1 MKKISLVV
9 MDKHREESLKTL
21 RDIGVVHVEGKEV
34 SSNTL
39 SSLFER
45 KGEIQN
51 AIRIV
56 ETYEGEAKAQAKA
69 TAKAKSK
76 TKAKDAAEAVPENE
90 ETDSNVAKRASD
102 FFSADGIP
110 FSSEALNA
118 PNRNREDL
126 ITHVVSLEEQKK
138 FLMERVTILAW
149 ERSRIE
155 SWGNFNPDDIRFLGE
170 NGVDFNLYEFSF
182 KDLDS
187 IPAEIPYIVV
197 GKGKTVMCVIAIDM
211 EIPGKIPFEVGE
223 QSLAET
229 NELLGDV
236 QDQLAD
242 INKQLVSLVAR
253 KHVIEKELNTILE
266 QIEFETANAGMDI
279 LEEAPQEHTVSW
291 ITGYVP
297 SEKIDM
303 LKQAAEK
310 NSWALLWGDPSPSD
324 SPPTQ
329 IKSSPFVRIIHPLF
343 SFLGTI
349 PGYKEFDISPSYLVF
364 FSIFFAMIFG
374 DAAYGLLILGVALLI
389 GFSSKKKNGTFPD
402 IAKFLL
408 LLSCTT
414 IVWGTI
420 TGSWFMISHQHL
432 PLFLSALII
441 SPFNNTG
448 PVEFPVFLQSMFNLP
463 GEVPA
468 DELKTR
474 WSIQFLCFSL
484 AVIQLSWARAK
495 RIIRLLPSLTAV
507 AQAGWLLLM
516 LGLYFLVL
524 SLILGTMLQTFTLLI
539 IGAGIF
545 LILVFSEQ
553 NGGNF
558 FANIGKGFAGLF
570 PIFLKVVGCF
580 ADIISYI
587 RLFAVGL
594 AGAYIGS
601 IFNQM
606 AFPSEGLGDFGIGF
620 LVRLIIAVV
629 LVIFGHTLNLAL
641 TALSVIVHGV
651 RLNLL
656 EYAGNHLEMEWSG
669 YEYNPFASKQK
680 NK

>member
-1 MKKISLVV
+1 VIQQMKKISLVV
-9 MDKHREESLKTL
+9 MDKHREESLLKL
-21 RDIGVVHVEGKEV
+21 REIGIVHVEGKEV
-34 SSNTL
+34 SSKTL
-39 SSLFER
+39 SQLFDRKAEIENSL
-45 KGEIQN
+45 GILD
-51 AIRIV
+51 
-56 ETYEGEAKAQAKA
+56 TYEGDAKAA
-69 TAKAKSK
+69 AKAKTR
-76 TKAKDAAEAVPENE
+76 TKPEIGAAGKDT
-90 ETDSNVAKRASD
+90 ETDSQTIRRASD
-102 FFSADGIP
+102 FFSADGVP
-110 FSSEALNA
+110 FSSEALGA
-118 PNRNREDL
+118 PDRKRDDL
-126 ITHVVSLEEQKK
+126 VDHVVKLEEKKK
-138 FLMERVTILAW
+138 FLYERVNILAW

-155 SWGNFNPDDIRFLGE
+155 SWGSFNPDDIRFLGE
-170 NGVDFNLYEFSF
+170 NGIDFYLYEFSF
-182 KDLDS
+182 KDLEN

-197 GKGKTVMCVIAIDM
+197 GKGKTAMCVVALDK
-211 EIPGKIPFEVGE
+211 EIPGKTPFEVGE
-223 QSLAET
+223 QSLSET
-229 NELLGDV
+229 DELLADV
-236 QDQLAD
+236 QEQLAD
-242 INKQLVSLVAR
+242 INRQLLSLVAR
-253 KHVIEKELNTILE
+253 RYVIQNELDTVLQ

-279 LEEAPQEHTVSW
+279 LEEAPQEYTVSW
-291 ITGYVP
+291 ITGFVP
-297 SEKIDM
+297 SEKIDT
-303 LKQAAEK
+303 LKQAAGE
-310 NSWALLWGDPSPSD
+310 NSWALIWSDPSPTD

-329 IKSSPFVRIIHPLF
+329 IKSSAFVRIIHPLF

-374 DAAYGLLILGVALLI
+374 DAAYGLLILGIALFL
-389 GFSSKKKNGTFPD
+389 GFSSKKKSGAFPD

-432 PLFLSALII
+432 PLFLNALII
-441 SPFNNTG
+441 PPFNNTG

-495 RIIRLLPSLTAV
+495 RIMRLLPSLTAV

-524 SLILGTMLQTFTLLI
+524 SLILGTMLQTFTLWI

-629 LVIFGHTLNLAL
+629 LVVFGHTLNLAL